1 MRYVYHTAH
10 AGASRP
16 GSQHTMWYGGM
27 WMPYRILA
35 IGNNKGG
42 VGKTFIAKTIA
53 EYAALVRK
61 ERVLLVDLDPQTNLS
76 RRYLDMQV
84 LTETSDY
91 GPPLHPEY
99 DPNDEEDDWD
109 GYSDSADI
117 WLEGSAAPYP
127 TRIPGL
133 EIIPA
138 QAHKLQDIEYVR
150 RRDLYDA
157 VIRHLGA
164 FLQHE
169 DVRSDYDLVILD
181 TRPSKGPLVQAALH
195 AATHL
200 LIPTQLEAPA
210 VEGLQGM
217 LTQRRLV
224 NRDRPAADQLRL
236 VGVLPNLVRHIT
248 LHREYR
254 DLLSDPDYLG
264 GTVLPA
270 EISDWAG
277 YRESMMFGA
286 ESIFVAK
293 QQGRL
298 REQLSEVCAL
308 IFDQMEAA

>member
-1 MRYVYHTAH
+1 M
-10 AGASRP
+10 G
-16 GSQHTMWYGGM
+16 
-27 WMPYRILA
+27 YRILV

-42 VGKTFIAKTIA
+42 VGKTFVAKSVA
-53 EYAALVRK
+53 EYAAIVRNEK
-61 ERVLLVDLDPQTNLS
+61 TLLVDLDPQTNLS

-84 LTETSDY
+84 LSETNDY
-91 GPPLHPEY
+91 GPPQHPEF
-99 DPNDEEDDWD
+99 DPVEDGDWD

-127 TRIPGL
+127 TEIPNL

-138 QAHKLQDIEYVR
+138 QAHKLQDLEYVR

-157 VIRHLGA
+157 VIRHLRT
-164 FLQHE
+164 FLEHE
-169 DVRSDYDLVILD
+169 DVRDHYGLVILD

-217 LTQRRLV
+217 LSQRRLI
-224 NRDRPAADQLRL
+224 NRDRPVGDQLEL
-236 VGVLPNLVRHIT
+236 IGVLPNLVRHIV

-254 DLLSDPDYLG
+254 ELLRDPDNLG
-264 GTVLPA
+264 DTVLPV
-270 EISDWAG
+270 ELSDWAE

-286 ESIFVAK
+286 ESIFNVRK
-293 QQGRL
+293 KGRL
-298 REQLSEVCAL
+298 REQLCEVCSTIL
-308 IFDQMEAA
+308 DRMETA

>member
-1 MRYVYHTAH
+1 M
-10 AGASRP
+10 G
-16 GSQHTMWYGGM
+16 
-27 WMPYRILA
+27 YRILA
-35 IGNNKGG
+35 VGNNKGG
-42 VGKTFIAKTIA
+42 VGKTFVAKTIA
-53 EYAALVRK
+53 EYAAIVRQ
-61 ERVLLVDLDPQTNLS
+61 ERVLLIDLDPQTNLS

-84 LTETSDY
+84 LSETNDY

-99 DPNDEEDDWD
+99 DPAEDDDWD

-127 TRIPGL
+127 TQIPNL

-138 QAHKLQDIEYVR
+138 QAHKMQDLEYVR

-157 VIRHLGA
+157 VIRHLRD
-164 FLQHE
+164 FLMHE

-217 LTQRRLV
+217 LSQRRLI
-224 NRDRPAADQLRL
+224 NRDRPVEDQLNL
-236 VGVLPNLVRHIT
+236 VGVLPNLVRHIV

-254 DLLSDPDYLG
+254 DLLRDPDHLG
-264 GTVLPA
+264 DTVLPV
-270 EISDWAG
+270 EISDWAE

-286 ESIFVAK
+286 ESLFRAK
-293 QQGRL
+293 KKGRL
-298 REQLSEVCAL
+298 REQLLAACSEIL
-308 IFDQMEAA
+308 DRMEASGDE